1 MSNTITKDTVIGEVL
16 EMKPE
21 AIEVIRKYFGEGCFT
36 CPGINM
42 ESIDFGAMMHGVDP
56 QQIIDEIN
64 GL

>member
-1 MSNTITKDTVIGEVL
+1 MSSTITKDTVIGEVL
-16 EMKPE
+16 EIKPE